1 MVEWVLLT
9 EVVSTTSC
17 LFITTSCH
25 ILGGKYTEGTIDI
38 NVQLSEVSIEYSLQT
53 PEDLQTYEQTLEV
66 TALFIKMK

>member
-1 MVEWVLLT
+1 M
-9 EVVSTTSC
+9 
-17 LFITTSCH
+17 
-25 ILGGKYTEGTIDI
+25 EGTIDI